1 MAQTKSLQK
10 TRNIGIAAHIDA
22 GKTTTTERILYYTG
36 RVHRMGEVDDG
47 DATMDY
53 MPQEMERGITIM
65 SAATTC
71 EWQDHTINIL
81 DTPGHVDFTVEVER
95 SLRVLD
101 GMVAIL
107 CAVGGVQ
114 PQSETVWRQASK
126 YNIPRIVFV
135 NKMDRTGADFHDVLH
150 QMRQRL
156 GANALAIQIPIGAEE
171 EFEGVIDLIEMK
183 AIYWEDDL
191 GAEAVKRE
199 VPEPMGDRAELF
211 REWLI
216 VAMADTHP
224 HLEEKYF
231 AGEQP
236 TPDEIRAAIRE
247 DTLENALVPVLCG
260 SALRNKGVQ
269 PLLDAVVH
277 YLPSPLE
284 VPPVMGFQPKT
295 EEPVLCRPSPDEPL
309 AALVF
314 KVVTDPFV
322 GQLSYVRIYSGQLK
336 KGQTVYNAQNRVKSR
351 IAHILRMHADSRENI
366 ELASVGDIVAVVGLS
381 KATTGDTLSQVDHP
395 VVLES
400 IEFPEPV
407 ISMAIEPKTTADEGR
422 LVESLQRL
430 MGEDPTFSVRTDR
443 DTGQQIISGMGE
455 LHLDIIRDRLL
466 REFKVEANVGNPH
479 VAYKET
485 ITRQATA
492 RGRFVRQTGGHG
504 QYGDV
509 TLLLEPL
516 ARGTGYEF
524 EDRTKGGVVP
534 REFIPSVK
542 AGVKEAM
549 EAGAVAAYP
558 VVDIRVCLTDGSY
571 HDVDSSEVAFKLAA
585 STAFREAYQDGE
597 PILLEPVMSVEV
609 LTPDAYMGDVV
620 NDLNARQ
627 AEISSMKASSG
638 DTQTIAALVPLA
650 TLFGYST
657 QLRSLSQGRAT
668 YSMEPHSY
676 RPLSQERQEA
686 IIGAE

>member
-1 MAQTKSLQK
+1 VVQTKLLQK

-53 MPQEMERGITIM
+53 MPQEMERGITIT

-71 EWQDHTINIL
+71 EWQGYTINII

-101 GMVAIL
+101 GVVTIL

-114 PQSETVWRQASK
+114 PQSETVWRQANR
-126 YNIPRIVFV
+126 YNIPRIVIV

-183 AIYWEDDL
+183 AIYWEDEL
-191 GAEAVKRE
+191 GAEAVERE
-199 VPEPMGDRAELF
+199 IPEPMRERAELF

-247 DTLENALVPVLCG
+247 DALDNALVPVLCG
-260 SALRNKGVQ
+260 SSLKNKGVQ

-284 VPPVMGFQPKT
+284 VPPVIGFRPKT
-295 EEPVLCRPSPDEPL
+295 QEPVLCKPSPDEPL

-314 KVVTDPFV
+314 KVATDPFV

-336 KGQTVYNAQNRVKSR
+336 KGQTVYNAQNNIKSR
-351 IAHILRMHADSRENI
+351 IAHILRMHANSRENI
-366 ELASVGDIVAVVGLS
+366 ELASVGDIVAVVGLN

-395 VVLES
+395 VALES

-407 ISMAIEPKTTADEGR
+407 ISMAIEPKTTTDEGR
-422 LVESLQRL
+422 LIESLQRL
-430 MGEDPTFSVRTDR
+430 MSEDPTFSVRTDGE
-443 DTGQQIISGMGE
+443 TGQQIISGMGE
-455 LHLDIIRDRLL
+455 LHLDIIKDRLL
-466 REFKVEANVGNPH
+466 REFRVEANVGNPQ

-485 ITRQATA
+485 ITRPATA
-492 RGRFVRQTGGHG
+492 RGKFVRQTGGHG

-509 TLLLEPL
+509 TLMLEPL
-516 ARGTGYEF
+516 PRGTGYEF

-534 REFIPSVK
+534 REFMPAVE
-542 AGVKEAM
+542 AGIKEAI
-549 EAGAVAAYP
+549 EAGPVASYP
-558 VVDIRVCLTDGSY
+558 VVDIRVCLTNGSY

-585 STAFREAYQDGE
+585 SMAFREAYQDSE

-609 LTPDAYMGDVV
+609 VTPDAYTGDVI
-620 NDLNARQ
+620 NDLNARR
-627 AEISSMKASSG
+627 AEISSMKPLPG
-638 DTQTIAALVPLA
+638 DSQSITALVPLA
-650 TLFGYST
+650 TMFGYST

-668 YSMEPHSY
+668 YSMEPHSH
-676 RPLSQERQEA
+676 RPVSQERQEA
-686 IIGAE
+686 IIGTE

>member
-1 MAQTKSLQK
+1 MVQTKLLQK

-53 MPQEMERGITIM
+53 MPQEMERGITIT

-71 EWQDHTINIL
+71 EWQGYTINII

-101 GMVAIL
+101 GVVTIL

-114 PQSETVWRQASK
+114 PQSETVWRQANR
-126 YNIPRIVFV
+126 YNIPRIVIV

-183 AIYWEDDL
+183 AIYWEDEL
-191 GAEAVKRE
+191 GAEAVERE
-199 VPEPMGDRAELF
+199 IPEPMRERAELF

-247 DTLENALVPVLCG
+247 DALDNALVPVLCG
-260 SALRNKGVQ
+260 SSLKNKGVQ

-284 VPPVMGFQPKT
+284 VPPVIGFRPKT
-295 EEPVLCRPSPDEPL
+295 QEPVLCKPSPDEPL

-314 KVVTDPFV
+314 KVATDPFV

-336 KGQTVYNAQNRVKSR
+336 KGQTVYNAQNNIKSR
-351 IAHILRMHADSRENI
+351 IAHILRMHANSRENI
-366 ELASVGDIVAVVGLS
+366 ELASVGDIVAVVGLN

-395 VVLES
+395 VALES

-407 ISMAIEPKTTADEGR
+407 ISMAIEPKTTTDEGR
-422 LVESLQRL
+422 LIESLQRL
-430 MGEDPTFSVRTDR
+430 MSEDPTFSVRTDGE
-443 DTGQQIISGMGE
+443 TGQQIISGMGE
-455 LHLDIIRDRLL
+455 LHLDIIKDRLL
-466 REFKVEANVGNPH
+466 REFRVEANVGNPQ

-485 ITRQATA
+485 ITRPATA
-492 RGRFVRQTGGHG
+492 RGKFVRQTGGHG

-509 TLLLEPL
+509 TLMLEPL
-516 ARGTGYEF
+516 PRGTGYEF

-534 REFIPSVK
+534 REFMPAVE
-542 AGVKEAM
+542 AGIKEAI
-549 EAGAVAAYP
+549 EAGPVASYP
-558 VVDIRVCLTDGSY
+558 VVDIRVCLTNGSY

-585 STAFREAYQDGE
+585 SMAFREAYQDSE

-609 LTPDAYMGDVV
+609 VTPDAYTGDVI
-620 NDLNARQ
+620 NDLNARR
-627 AEISSMKASSG
+627 AEISSMKPLPG
-638 DTQTIAALVPLA
+638 DSQSITALVPLA
-650 TLFGYST
+650 TMFGYST

-668 YSMEPHSY
+668 YSMEPHSH
-676 RPLSQERQEA
+676 RPVSQERQEA
-686 IIGAE
+686 IIGTE